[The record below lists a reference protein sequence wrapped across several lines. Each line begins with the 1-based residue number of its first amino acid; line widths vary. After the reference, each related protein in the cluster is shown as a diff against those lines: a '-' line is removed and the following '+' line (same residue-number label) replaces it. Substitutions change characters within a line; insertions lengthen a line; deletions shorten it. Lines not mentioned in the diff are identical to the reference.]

1 MKTIFACISLV
12 VVLSACNKCGH
23 CELNGTSDNYYC
35 EGSNK
40 EIYDATKT
48 VCEKAGGTWV
58 VK

>member
-1 MKTIFACISLV
+1 MKILLTCFST
-12 VVLSACNKCGH
+12 VLLFSACNKCGH
-23 CELNGTSDNYYC
+23 CELNGVSDNYYC
-35 EGSNK
+35 EGSSK